1 VDILDSAI
9 HSLDVR
15 APLKGDDNFCRQV
28 NASAEKVQEAF
39 LETIKSAITMRQ
51 ANAMLGD
58 CTITQ
63 AGTFDPQNVENF
75 FQQLGNALEGWTFS
89 GVLKSANEDM
99 HRLYSTFTKEADKFY
114 ISVYFGIQFHELPYY
129 RVDRRVIEIQKEL
142 AKIEGR
148 ATSVLSEMT
157 SAADRVLATELEKR
171 GYTNL
176 GFEELFAKMFD
187 DEKLIEELNEKTAV
201 VETHFP
207 QVGVSRNKQSE
218 LLSELNDLLIK
229 FYQTSPVV
237 IDYNKLMQ
245 GEEGITNYFD
255 IEVIK
260 KNKKTKRREA
270 FIDTIKMP
278 KEAAGMLSGE
288 IGAVGETLRKL
299 GASFLCY

>member
-1 VDILDSAI
+1 M
-9 HSLDVR
+9 VR
-15 APLKGDDNFCRQV
+15 APLKGDDHFCRQV

-39 LETIKSAITMRQ
+39 LEAVKSAITMRQ

-58 CTITQ
+58 GTITQ
-63 AGTFDPQNVENF
+63 ADTFDPQNVQKF

-89 GVLKSANEDM
+89 GVLKSATEDK

-114 ISVYFGIQFHELPYY
+114 ISAYFGIQFHELPYY

-142 AKIEGR
+142 VRIDGR
-148 ATSVLSEMT
+148 ATSVLSKMT
-157 SAADRVLATELEKR
+157 DAANRVLATELEKR

-187 DEKLIEELNEKTAV
+187 DEKLIEELHEKSAV
-201 VETHFP
+201 VESQFP
-207 QVGVSRNKQSE
+207 QVGVARNKGSE
-218 LLSELNDLLIK
+218 LLSELNDLLMK
-229 FYQTSPVV
+229 FYQTSPVL
-237 IDYNKLMQ
+237 IDHNRLMQ

-260 KNKKTKRREA
+260 KNKKMKRREA

-278 KEAAGMLSGE
+278 KEAADMLSGE
-288 IGAVGETLRKL
+288 IGAVRETLRKL
-299 GASFLCY
+299 QSIFICY